1 MNVMT
6 AKRPI
11 RRPLL
16 PGLSRYVS
24 VFHRWL
30 GIALCLMFAM
40 WFATGSVLSFVPFP
54 SLSRDERIAHRELLD
69 TSLVQV
75 GPDTAL
81 AKAGSGFI
89 ESARLIS
96 VQGHPRYVLSL
107 RGQPALSVSAE
118 TGQALPLLSSSAA
131 RAIAME
137 FSGLEVGAPEGPFD
151 YDQWIV
157 HNAYDGYR
165 PYYKLGVRD
174 APGTQL
180 YVSAR
185 TGEVLQRTRRS
196 ERAWNYVGAVAHW
209 INPTFLRRDY
219 SSWRETIWILSLSGV
234 ALASAGI
241 FLGLLRYV
249 NLKRQ
254 RRSGLSPFHGLLRWH
269 HSIGLFVGVLVLSW
283 VLTGWLGLDGIVF
296 FSNDQPSVDQLQR
309 MRGIS
314 LTEAAGAFPVPLL
327 ARLGAARQIEFIA
340 VAARPLLLVHDQGG
354 TSSRVVSTDPAIGSL
369 QTDTVIS
376 DALLASAVQR
386 AWPPLKVL
394 RVEHID
400 SGDAYSLRVRPFLP
414 NTRRLVLGD
423 TTETW
428 VHMDAASGEVIS
440 LMDTS
445 RRVHRW
451 LVDGPHTFDFP
462 LLNRAGPLWHVL
474 LLTGTTA
481 GFLFS
486 CTGLV
491 LALRRLR
498 RSLS

>member
-30 GIALCLMFAM
+30 GVALCLMFAM

-54 SLSRDERIAHRELLD
+54 SLSRDERIAHGERLD

-75 GPDTAL
+75 GADTAL
-81 AKAGSGFI
+81 SKAGSGFI
-89 ESARLIS
+89 ENARLIS
-96 VQGHPRYVLSL
+96 VQGQPRYVLSL

-118 TGQALPLLSSSAA
+118 TGQVLPLLSGSEA

-137 FSGLEVGAPEGPFD
+137 FSGLEVGTPEGPFD

-157 HNAYDGYR
+157 HNVYDGYR
-165 PYYKLGVRD
+165 PYYKLSARD
-174 APGTQL
+174 AAGTEL

-185 TGEVLQRTRRS
+185 TGEVLQKTRRV
-196 ERAWNYVGAVAHW
+196 ERAWNYIGAVAHW
-209 INPTFLRRDY
+209 INPTFLRKNY
-219 SSWRETIWILSLSGV
+219 SVWREAIWILSLSGV
-234 ALASAGI
+234 VFASAGI

-254 RRSGLSPFHGLLRWH
+254 RRSGLSPFRGLLRWH
-269 HSIGLFVGVLVLSW
+269 HSIGLFAGVLVLSW
-283 VLTGWLGLDGIVF
+283 ILTGWLGLDGIVF
-296 FSNDQPSVDQLQR
+296 FSNDQPSVEQLQR

-314 LTEAAGAFPVPLL
+314 LPEAAGAFPLSLL
-327 ARLGAARQIEFIA
+327 APLGAARQIEFTA
-340 VAARPLLLVHDQGG
+340 VAARPLLLVHDQAGA
-354 TSSRVVSTDPAIGSL
+354 SSRVVWSDPGIGSL
-369 QTDTVIS
+369 RTDAVIS
-376 DALLASAVQR
+376 DALLTSAVRR
-386 AWPPLKVL
+386 AWLPLNVL

-400 SGDAYSLRVRPFLP
+400 SGDAYSLRVRPFPP
-414 NTRRLVLGD
+414 NTRRLVLDD

-440 LMDTS
+440 IMDTS

-462 LLNRAGPLWHVL
+462 LLNNAGPLWHVL
-474 LLTGTTA
+474 LLIGTTA

-491 LALRRLR
+491 LAFRRLR